1 VLTVVSREKIDRLAE
16 AKEYEE
22 SQLYRGD
29 GTKLYSDEEHAE
41 READIRRRFR
51 AAMDEVDGKI
61 ETKVAAAEESLLVAE
76 NADPTDALTSEELAS
91 ANARRPFVS
100 DEVFTLPLDK
110 LEARCRAVLAQGD
123 RPAMFLYALYGG
135 QRAGLT
141 GDESPYRPRYNF
153 PSDSGDVP
161 AGEDTSQLHEVVSEL
176 WRKVNP
182 DGEEKV
188 EKARGALQEAG
199 GLKDYAYMRRRGA
212 KDVLGLYRQQ
222 NPYNVPTR

>member
-1 VLTVVSREKIDRLAE
+1 VVSREKIDRLAE

-22 SQLYRGD
+22 GQLYRND
-29 GTKLYSDEEHAE
+29 GSRLYSDEEHAE
-41 READIRRRFR
+41 REGDIKRRFN
-51 AAMDEVDGKI
+51 AAMDELDEEIGSKI
-61 ETKVAAAEESLLVAE
+61 AAAEESLLVTE
-76 NADPTDALTSEELAS
+76 NADPTDSLTTEELAS

-100 DEVFTLPLDK
+100 DEVLTLPLDK

-141 GDESPYRPRYNF
+141 GDESPYTPNYAF
-153 PSDSGDVP
+153 SGDDGGSYT
-161 AGEDTSQLHEVVSEL
+161 GEETGELREAVSEL

-182 DGEEKV
+182 DGEKRI

-212 KDVLGLYRQQ
+212 KDAYGLYRQQ
-222 NPYNVPTR
+222 NPYAFGRVGPR

>member
-1 VLTVVSREKIDRLAE
+1 MVSREKIDRLAE
-16 AKEYEE
+16 AKEHEE
-22 SQLYRGD
+22 AKLYRGD
-29 GTKLYSDEEHAE
+29 GSRLYSDEEHAE
-41 READIRRRFR
+41 READINRRFR
-51 AAMDEVDGKI
+51 AAMDALDEEIGSKI
-61 ETKVAAAEESLLVAE
+61 AAAEESLLVAE
-76 NADPTDALTSEELAS
+76 NADPTDSLTTEELAS

-100 DEVFTLPLDK
+100 DEVFTLPLEK

-141 GDESPYRPRYNF
+141 GDESPYTPNYAF
-153 PSDSGDVP
+153 SADGGEPY
-161 AGEDTSQLHEVVSEL
+161 AGEETSQLREVVSEL

-182 DGEEKV
+182 DGEQRI
-188 EKARGALQEAG
+188 EKARKTLEEAG

-212 KDVLGLYRQQ
+212 KDSYGLYRIQ